1 MGVSIGLVNIYIPTK
16 MAKIP
21 QENLPTNGESNKVAL
36 VKMNIL
42 PTDGENGKGPIVKQT
57 ALLTYNESG
66 RVMIFEIIT
75 MPALPKSKASR
86 FLMYLV
92 MCNKC
97 HILVCSIVSSPFY
110 IRILQRILQ

>member
-1 MGVSIGLVNIYIPTK
+1 

-42 PTDGENGKGPIVKQT
+42 PTDGENSKGPIVKQT

-66 RVMIFEIIT
+66 KVMIFEIIT

-86 FLMYLV
+86 FLMDLV

-97 HILVCSIVSSPFY
+97 HILVMFNRFIT
-110 IRILQRILQ
+110 ILYKNTAEDIAIIG